1 MVVQITYT
9 LPSAQQPA
17 QVCDGQ
23 AGTLEA
29 HAMFSWATAINNSKT
44 IPICNMSRDFCNVN
58 FIKIRTFLLLVVPGT
73 MLSFQYK
80 NDEDFNCFPTIMFPI
95 PKIIPMTLLLLRQ
108 ISVGGNV

>member
-17 QVCDGQ
+17 QACDGQ
-23 AGTLEA
+23 AGTLEE

-58 FIKIRTFLLLVVPGT
+58 FIKIRTFLLLCGSWDNAV
-73 MLSFQYK
+73 F
-80 NDEDFNCFPTIMFPI
+80 
-95 PKIIPMTLLLLRQ
+95 
-108 ISVGGNV
+108 SV

>member
-9 LPSAQQPA
+9 LPSAQQPGQA
-17 QVCDGQ
+17 CDGQ

-44 IPICNMSRDFCNVN
+44 ISICNMSRDFCNVN
-58 FIKIRTFLLLVVPGT
+58 FIKIRTFFYFFVVPGT

-80 NDEDFNCFPTIMFPI
+80 NDEDFNRFPTITFPI
-95 PKIIPMTLLLLRQ
+95 PKIIPMTL
-108 ISVGGNV
+108 